1 MNMCRRCGYLGTNY
15 YELGLAL
22 HVAKY
27 RLDNIAKNSKGDLDR
42 CIIECLLAWLRDPE
56 ITDEKT
62 WETLIAALRSIGEDA
77 IAEKFY
83 CESMYVHVCV
93 YLIIIFCRMQIL
105 HNLF

>member
-1 MNMCRRCGYLGTNY
+1 MNMFRICGYLGANY
-15 YELGLAL
+15 YELGSAL

-27 RLDNIAKNSKGDLDR
+27 RLDNIAKNFKGDLDR
-42 CIIECLLAWLRDPE
+42 CIIECLLTWLHNPE

-83 CESMYVHVCV
+83 CESMYAYVM
-93 YLIIIFCRMQIL
+93 YLFGHHL
-105 HNLF
+105 L

>member
-1 MNMCRRCGYLGTNY
+1 MCRRYGYLGTNY
-15 YELGLAL
+15 YELGSAL

-27 RLDNIAKNSKGDLDR
+27 RLDNIAKNSKGDLDQ
-42 CIIECLLAWLRDPE
+42 CIIECLLAWLQDPE

-83 CESMYVHVCV
+83 CESMYVRVCV